1 MVALTTGH
9 VLIAAL
15 ICCFI
20 ICFHFHVRII
30 EKFEFWRN
38 RRRWHSLSQSPGS
51 GFQDDME
58 AGLSSSNFD
67 LHENLLNQDPRSL
80 DESAKEEI
88 RNLMLQENISFDKAR
103 LKYFQ
108 DRLLRNGIGADGIP
122 KDSKTVTF

>member
-20 ICFHFHVRII
+20 ICFHFRVRII

-108 DRLLRNGIGADGIP
+108 DRLLSNGIGADGIP